1 MRTHTTWLAR
11 MALVPLALTLTLT
24 LTPRPARA
32 FCGFYVGGAG
42 AKLFNNA
49 TMVVLMRDGQRTVL
63 SMQNNYQGPPTDFAM
78 VVPVPIVLQE
88 ENVKTLP
95 AAISTAW
102 TSSPPLV
109 SSNTGSRTRAGVRRR
124 GGSR

>member
-42 AKLFNNA
+42 AKLFNKPRWWCSCATVNA
-49 TMVVLMRDGQRTVL
+49 
-63 SMQNNYQGPPTDFAM
+63 PC
-78 VVPVPIVLQE
+78 
-88 ENVKTLP
+88 
-95 AAISTAW
+95 
-102 TSSPPLV
+102 
-109 SSNTGSRTRAGVRRR
+109 
-124 GGSR
+124 